1 VSQTVGVISVPEIK
15 LHNID
20 PSVDVFMVWATDGV
34 WEFIDDQTAVDI
46 VETQRKANLEKS
58 METLVDAAVKKWQ
71 QEEEVVDDITCKCCL
86 QEQRSLAHCSQDS
99 CTLCQASSSI
109 SPTASHLSSIF
120 TIIRCLIRDCSPH
133 IRPLICCT
141 AWQHSCVFLFVRT
154 KFEDPMRSRI
164 ATSNVSNITH
174 TSGLF

>member
-99 CTLCQASSSI
+99 CTLC
-109 SPTASHLSSIF
+109 
-120 TIIRCLIRDCSPH
+120 
-133 IRPLICCT
+133 
-141 AWQHSCVFLFVRT
+141 
-154 KFEDPMRSRI
+154 
-164 ATSNVSNITH
+164 
-174 TSGLF
+174 